1 MKNYQKINCQKVKLL
16 KIVPRVLRT
25 MVDLIETRIFL
36 MISELQESKRQ
47 ILHLLMLIVLT
58 LFFLSF
64 SLISLFFIFISLID
78 PINRLV
84 LMIFSTSLLFLIF
97 LISCGLTF
105 YKIKKMQLLYWT
117 CKELKKDSKFI
128 EE

>member
-1 MKNYQKINCQKVKLL
+1 MKNSQKINCQKIGLL
-16 KIVPRVLRT
+16 KIVPRILRT

-47 ILHLLMLIVLT
+47 IFHLLMLIGLT

-64 SLISLFFIFISLID
+64 SLISLFLIFMSLID

-84 LMIFSTSLLFLIF
+84 LMIFSTSLLFLIS
-97 LISCGLTF
+97 LIFGWLTF

>member
-1 MKNYQKINCQKVKLL
+1 MKNYQKINCQKVGLV

-47 ILHLLMLIVLT
+47 IFHLLMLIGLT

-97 LISCGLTF
+97 LISCWLTF

>member
-1 MKNYQKINCQKVKLL
+1 MKNYQKINCHKVGLV

-25 MVDLIETRIFL
+25 LVELIETRIFL
-36 MISELQESKRQ
+36 IISELQESKRQ
-47 ILHLLMLIVLT
+47 IFHLLMLIGLT

-84 LMIFSTSLLFLIF
+84 LMIFTTSLLFLIS
-97 LISCGLTF
+97 LLSCWLTF

-117 CKELKKDSKFI
+117 YKELKKDSKFI